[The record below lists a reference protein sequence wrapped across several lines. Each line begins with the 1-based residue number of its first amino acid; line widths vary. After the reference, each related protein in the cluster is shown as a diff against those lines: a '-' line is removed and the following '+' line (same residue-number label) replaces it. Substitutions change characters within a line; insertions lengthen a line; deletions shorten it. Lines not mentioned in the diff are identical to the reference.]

1 MIDFQEIQEGEIIK
15 VLVNNEDVEEE
26 LYARVYKVHG
36 NNILQV
42 KYLVPT
48 EKLWKGACVYEL
60 EDTLESVE
68 PESICEHY
76 AGVILFDELEHIKK
90 IPRTPYYYFVDE
102 KDEDESDDEVMSA
115 DEEDGYEIDG
125 EFCVDDHVIDG
136 RVELPPDHRE
146 VDQAWNDWQ
155 PTTTGA
161 KRFKERVDLIE
172 QLARQHIDTL
182 NF

>member
-1 MIDFQEIQEGEIIK
+1 
-15 VLVNNEDVEEE
+15 
-26 LYARVYKVHG
+26 
-36 NNILQV
+36 
-42 KYLVPT
+42 
-48 EKLWKGACVYEL
+48 
-60 EDTLESVE
+60 
-68 PESICEHY
+68 
-76 AGVILFDELEHIKK
+76 
-90 IPRTPYYYFVDE
+90 
-102 KDEDESDDEVMSA
+102 MSA